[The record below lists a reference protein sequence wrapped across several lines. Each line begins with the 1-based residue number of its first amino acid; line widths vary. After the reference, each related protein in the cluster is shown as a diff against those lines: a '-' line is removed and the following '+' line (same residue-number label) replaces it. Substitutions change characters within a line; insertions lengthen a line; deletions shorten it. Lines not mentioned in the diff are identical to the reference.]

1 MRKIIAL
8 IIMLF
13 SLTSTCFAIN
23 PLLSS
28 SKSSVIPDNTDRWKL
43 IYMSPDS
50 FVIFV
55 DSENYIPTFEALHTN
70 CRMADAWEWH
80 VRLKKDFSG
89 FEDTYSIL
97 NIIYDFSCKTIS
109 IKRIIEYDRNGKML
123 GDFSYRGMP
132 ERIIPS
138 SEGELIFKAMNH
150 YDTHK

>member
-1 MRKIIAL
+1 MRRIIAL
-8 IIMLF
+8 VIMLF

-70 CRMADAWEWH
+70 CRMADA
-80 VRLKKDFSG
+80 
-89 FEDTYSIL
+89 
-97 NIIYDFSCKTIS
+97 
-109 IKRIIEYDRNGKML
+109 
-123 GDFSYRGMP
+123 
-132 ERIIPS
+132 
-138 SEGELIFKAMNH
+138 
-150 YDTHK
+150 